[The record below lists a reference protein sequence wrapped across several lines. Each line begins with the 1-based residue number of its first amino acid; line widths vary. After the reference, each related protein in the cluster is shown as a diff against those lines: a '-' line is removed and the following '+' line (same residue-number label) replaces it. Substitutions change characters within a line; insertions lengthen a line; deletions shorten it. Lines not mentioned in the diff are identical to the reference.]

1 MHIPSYINLL
11 KTGELERRVKILNN
25 MLKDCIL
32 CPHNCHVN
40 RLKDEKGYCRALKN
54 AYTSGAERH
63 FGEEPEL
70 VGKNG
75 SGTIFFSYCNLRCVF
90 CQNYEI
96 SHCGIG
102 QEATPYELALSMLQL
117 QKQGCHNI
125 NLVSP
130 NHIIPQIVEAI
141 FIAAQNGLC
150 IPIIYNTNGYDS
162 VDSIKLLS
170 NIIDIYMP
178 DIKFSNNKLGE
189 KYLKVKEYYTI
200 TKEAIKEMYRQVGN
214 LKTYNNIAYRGLIIR
229 HLVMPNHID
238 NTKEIMQFVAQE
250 LSPDVYVNL
259 MSQYYPVYRA
269 KDYPMIDERLTQ
281 SQFRLAKESAKE
293 VGLINLH

>member
-1 MHIPSYINLL
+1 MYTPSYINLL
-11 KTGELERRVKILNN
+11 KTGELESRAKVLNN
-25 MLKDCIL
+25 MLKDCTL
-32 CPHNCHVN
+32 CPHDCHVN
-40 RLKDEKGYCRALKN
+40 RLKNEKGYCRTLKN
-54 AYTSGAERH
+54 AYTAGAERH

-70 VGKNG
+70 VGNNG

-102 QEATPYELALSMLQL
+102 HEVTPYDLSLTMLQL

-130 NHIIPQIVEAI
+130 NHISPQIVEAV
-141 FIAAQNGLC
+141 FIAAQNGLR

-162 VDSIKLLS
+162 VDSIKLLN
-170 NIIDIYMP
+170 NIIDIYLP
-178 DIKFSNNKLGE
+178 DIKFSNNQLGE
-189 KYLKVKEYYTI
+189 RYLKVNEYYTI
-200 TKEAIKEMYRQVGN
+200 TKEAVKEMYRQVGN

-238 NTKEIMQFVAQE
+238 DTKEIMNFISQE

-269 KDYPMIDERLTQ
+269 KDHPLIDERLTQ

-293 VGLINLH
+293 AGLINLR